1 MPLWLLP
8 VLGRVLV
15 GNGLFPVILK
25 QNVGLPSRTRR
36 FLLQFFFCTIFAL
49 IVAIATHHV
58 SISHTAI
65 IIFVIGLFNGF
76 AAFAQWKAIDISLSR
91 TSLFTFWDDIIAMA
105 LSLLILHEG
114 RELNAGVYTGIILSL
129 GAVVF
134 FAIHSY
140 QQRIHSNPDAKAV
153 PFKFYLYVGFYSIIW
168 GLATFAM
175 RYLGVKNVSIGAF
188 LAPWYLGALVAAF
201 IILLRVDKKAITVAL
216 KTKDIAWMLALSSCV
231 FVSLAL
237 TYKAYSM
244 APQNVVQPY
253 FLIGEMILP
262 TLIGLYFFKEVK
274 GLDKSEKLVFS
285 IAIIG
290 GIIIAISKL

>member
-1 MPLWLLP
+1 
-8 VLGRVLV
+8 
-15 GNGLFPVILK
+15 
-25 QNVGLPSRTRR
+25 
-36 FLLQFFFCTIFAL
+36 
-49 IVAIATHHV
+49 V